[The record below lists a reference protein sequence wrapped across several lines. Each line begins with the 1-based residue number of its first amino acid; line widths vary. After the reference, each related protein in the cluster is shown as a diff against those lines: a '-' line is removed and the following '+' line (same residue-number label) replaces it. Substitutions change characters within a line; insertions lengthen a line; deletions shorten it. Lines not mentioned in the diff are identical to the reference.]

1 MPEPLRIAY
10 VTSEMVPFA
19 KTGGLADVSAAL
31 PKALG
36 RLGHE
41 VTVFL
46 PRYGAIAF
54 PPGKHQGS
62 VHVPVDNVN
71 RSAGFYRKDLG
82 GGVSVVFLEHPPLF
96 DRRTLG
102 RLGLDEAD
110 LAADVARERAEL
122 GRRALRYRGGRPAPD
137 VRDRTVVLVDD
148 GLATGVTARA
158 ALRHL
163 RRRAPAR
170 LILAVPVGAPEAVA
184 ALRREA
190 DDVLCPSQPPDFGA
204 VGLWYDDFAQVADE
218 EVIALLDA
226 RRPPA
231 GER

>member
-1 MPEPLRIAY
+1 MRFPHRRAAGRDLARRLVETAP
-10 VTSEMVPFA
+10 
-19 KTGGLADVSAAL
+19 GGAL
-31 PKALG
+31 PRPVVLA
-36 RLGHE
+36 
-41 VTVFL
+41 L
-46 PRYGAIAF
+46 PRGGVPVAAEVARALDAPLDVLVVRKIGVPGRPEAGIGAIA
-54 PPGKHQGS
+54 G
-62 VHVPVDNVN
+62 D
-71 RSAGFYRKDLG
+71 D
-82 GGVSVVFLEHPPLF
+82 PPLF

-163 RRRAPAR
+163 RRREPAR

-190 DDVLCPSQPPDFGA
+190 DDVLCLSQPPDFGA
-204 VGLWYDDFAQVADE
+204 VGLWYDDFAQVTDE
-218 EVIALLDA
+218 EVIALLDT

-231 GER
+231 GEW